1 MQVKTSQFAK
11 LMQKM
16 FDVSF
21 SFVAAKEIQHPQ
33 LTPGLHGPRGSLFLT
48 PARLHFAV
56 LSGRMVAVTTTDSAD
71 MQSPT
76 LVVAAL

>member
-21 SFVAAKEIQHPQ
+21 SFVAAKEIQHP
-33 LTPGLHGPRGSLFLT
+33 
-48 PARLHFAV
+48 
-56 LSGRMVAVTTTDSAD
+56 
-71 MQSPT
+71 
-76 LVVAAL
+76 